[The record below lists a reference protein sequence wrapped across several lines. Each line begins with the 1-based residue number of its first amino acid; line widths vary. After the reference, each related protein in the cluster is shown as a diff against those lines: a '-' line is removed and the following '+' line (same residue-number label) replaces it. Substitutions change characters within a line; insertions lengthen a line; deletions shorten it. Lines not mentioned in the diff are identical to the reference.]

1 MVIDMSGG
9 KEVLVIGGG
18 ASGLMAA
25 CAAAEKG
32 ASVLLIERNPFCGKK
47 LNITGKGRGNLTNAC
62 ELDEFLS
69 NVPVNGRFL
78 YRALTDFSPEDAV
91 RFFNSRGV
99 PTKTERGN
107 RVFPVSD
114 RARDLTDCLVRT
126 AKSLG
131 VSIREDT
138 CVRLTVSD
146 GKIIGAECSS
156 GKVRKADAIVLC
168 TGGCSYP
175 QTGSDGSG
183 YRLAADVGHTV
194 VPPKPSLV
202 PLTSREAFC
211 RECMGL
217 SLKNVGLRFTAAGK
231 DGKEV
236 ELYSEMGEMLFTHF
250 GCSGPVILSASAHL
264 RTGFPVTMHLDLKPA
279 LDEQKLDARL
289 LREFSARPNQ
299 DLQNC
304 MGSLLPSKMIVPFL
318 KKAGLDGRKKVH
330 DITKEER
337 KKLLLGLKNCE
348 ILISGT
354 RPIAEAIVTSGGVS
368 VKEVSPKTM
377 ESKCVR
383 GLFFA
388 GELLDV
394 DAYTGGFNLQIA
406 FATGR
411 LAGSSAAESLVEGE
425 N

>member
-146 GKIIGAECSS
+146 GKIIGALLQ
-156 GKVRKADAIVLC
+156 GDLAYGGVLQQMIARKIDVRKVKKPLFDID
-168 TGGCSYP
+168 Y
-175 QTGSDGSG
+175 SDFFHIRDNT
-183 YRLAADVGHTV
+183 Y
-194 VPPKPSLV
+194 
-202 PLTSREAFC
+202 
-211 RECMGL
+211 
-217 SLKNVGLRFTAAGK
+217 
-231 DGKEV
+231 
-236 ELYSEMGEMLFTHF
+236 
-250 GCSGPVILSASAHL
+250 
-264 RTGFPVTMHLDLKPA
+264 
-279 LDEQKLDARL
+279 
-289 LREFSARPNQ
+289 EFYY
-299 DLQNC
+299 D
-304 MGSLLPSKMIVPFL
+304 
-318 KKAGLDGRKKVH
+318 
-330 DITKEER
+330 
-337 KKLLLGLKNCE
+337 
-348 ILISGT
+348 
-354 RPIAEAIVTSGGVS
+354 
-368 VKEVSPKTM
+368 
-377 ESKCVR
+377 
-383 GLFFA
+383 
-388 GELLDV
+388 
-394 DAYTGGFNLQIA
+394 
-406 FATGR
+406 
-411 LAGSSAAESLVEGE
+411 
-425 N
+425 